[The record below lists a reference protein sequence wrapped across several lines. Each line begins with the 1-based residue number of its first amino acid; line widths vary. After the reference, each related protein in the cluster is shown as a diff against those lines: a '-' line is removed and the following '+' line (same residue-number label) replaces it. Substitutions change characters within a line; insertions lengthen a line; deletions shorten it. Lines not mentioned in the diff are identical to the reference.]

1 MAGKEHTLPKGYVIR
16 GIFEVV
22 QTLGAGAF
30 GAVYMVEDKRKGK
43 KLAMKVEPAGLQTP
57 FMKLETYVLQR
68 MQGMPHSLAFQAAGI
83 QEENRYLIMQL
94 AGENLSDLRKACPE
108 GRITLSTTLRI
119 VRQCT
124 EALRD
129 LHSIGFIHRDVKPGN
144 FALGRDPENSR
155 TVYLLDYGM
164 AREIINPKTG
174 TLRKKRKRCGF
185 RGTPKYASP
194 NVHLNKE
201 QGRHDDLYST
211 FYMLIEFYY
220 GNLPWSR
227 SGNFKQLAELK
238 LAVKQR
244 TLIGN
249 LPKEIY
255 AVHNELCKL
264 KYEDVPDYDWFIQQ
278 YDKVMEMKGYSME
291 APYDWEEG
299 GEDYKHTVQ
308 QPQRQIINPYQSQI
322 EEQNDVVEENDPEN

>member
-1 MAGKEHTLPKGYVIR
+1 MAGKEHTLPKGYVVR

-68 MQGMPHSLAFQAAGI
+68 MQGMPHSLAFQAAGV
-83 QEENRYLIMQL
+83 QGENRYLIMQL

-124 EALRD
+124 EAL
-129 LHSIGFIHRDVKPGN
+129 S
-144 FALGRDPENSR
+144 
-155 TVYLLDYGM
+155 
-164 AREIINPKTG
+164 
-174 TLRKKRKRCGF
+174 

-238 LAVKQR
+238 LAVRQR

-255 AVHNELCKL
+255 AIHNELCKL

-278 YDKVMEMKGYSME
+278 YDNVMEMKGYSME

-308 QPQRQIINPYQSQI
+308 QPQRQINPYQSQI
-322 EEQNDVVEENDPEN
+322 EEQNDVIEENDPEN